1 MGSYPKQTVISL
13 FGPENEMDKIIS
25 SNDPLKV
32 DKAIGFLMRESDTF
46 LDLKHMITEYKSNK
60 DFNSHLSDMVL
71 KASRLRKKVLKS
83 LPKQF
88 KFWEISKKYKAIKLI
103 KTVNRKT

>member
-1 MGSYPKQTVISL
+1 MGHYQEQTVVSL
-13 FGPENEMDKIIS
+13 FGPENEMDRIITS
-25 SNDPLKV
+25 HDPLKV
-32 DKAIGFLMRESDTF
+32 DKAIKFLMNESDTL

-71 KASRLRKKVLKS
+71 KASRIRKKVLKS

-88 KFWEISKKYKAIKLI
+88 KLWEISKKYKAIKLI

>member
-1 MGSYPKQTVISL
+1 MGRYQEQTVVSL
-13 FGPENEMDKIIS
+13 FGPENEMDKIITS
-25 SNDPLKV
+25 HDPLKV
-32 DKAIGFLMRESDTF
+32 DKAIKFLMKESDTL

-60 DFNSHLSDMVL
+60 DFTSHLSDMVL

-88 KFWEISKKYKAIKLI
+88 KLWEISKKYKAIQLI
-103 KTVNRKT
+103 NTVYRKT